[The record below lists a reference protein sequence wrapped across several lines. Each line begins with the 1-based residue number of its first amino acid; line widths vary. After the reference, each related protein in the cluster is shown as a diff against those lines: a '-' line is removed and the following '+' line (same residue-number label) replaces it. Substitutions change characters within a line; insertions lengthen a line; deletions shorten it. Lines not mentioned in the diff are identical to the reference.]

1 MYFSLRI
8 SSINYI
14 LYILLLLSG
23 PREFC
28 HNEAFIAECAADEV
42 IVITAAMYGRMKLG
56 RCVRTD
62 FGFVGCYTDV
72 MELVQRRCSGRR
84 RCEIRIPDPI
94 FDDTRPCNEDLK
106 SYFETS
112 YRCVKGMAVFLLFL
126 CYTLIIKDK

>member
-1 MYFSLRI
+1 M
-8 SSINYI
+8 
-14 LYILLLLSG
+14 LLSVCLNDVHVIFFRTG

-28 HNEAFIAECAADEV
+28 HNEAFKAECAPDEV
-42 IVITAAMYGRMKLG
+42 IVMTTALYGRMHLG

-72 MELVQRRCSGRR
+72 MELVERRCSGRR

-112 YRCVKGMAVFLLFL
+112 YRCVKGKTIKRLL
-126 CYTLIIKDK
+126 IKTIKL